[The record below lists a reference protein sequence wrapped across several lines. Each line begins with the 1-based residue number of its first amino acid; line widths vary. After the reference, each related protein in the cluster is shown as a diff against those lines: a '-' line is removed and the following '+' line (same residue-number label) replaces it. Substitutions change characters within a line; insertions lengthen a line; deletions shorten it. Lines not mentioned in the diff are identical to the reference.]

1 MLEEGVGNHRHKCM
15 TMKALPG
22 SALEV
27 IKTEF
32 FFHLLV
38 SLLANP
44 TRLDG
49 GCQGAQVGLRR
60 QVGEIIFLLSGYPVF
75 ADKPSLVAG
84 QMLMALV
91 SDPLWRS
98 VGDPHADSSE
108 TSLELSF
115 RAGSP
120 TDGAPFG
127 IGQHVFGRDRQ
138 SVWDMPLTRT
148 AAPGNRPDHPHIG
161 RIDLEVA
168 RNTDGPAKF
177 ASREPLTEWRA
188 HPIARIRQ
196 HAAKAHTGRDD
207 TVDLCQG
214 HLRLRPCLS
223 VFGRNTRSLQS
234 SAIARP
240 TLGKKQPQRQND
252 RNFASRQRQRY
263 QGLAVRGLAQRRS
276 ILRSDTYRMRAL
288 LGYRGVVDHQYGIA
302 GADELIRLNQQF
314 GLHRPGIPHSG
325 RDEVVQLIVITK
337 CNPLRPRLNAL
348 AVAKTDQSRH
358 VERAHLSPGFVTQP
372 IQKRLEPTPKLAS
385 PIRRRANHGRP
396 LQKADHP

>member
-138 SVWDMPLTRT
+138 NVWDVPLTGT
-148 AAPGNRPDHPHIG
+148 AAPGNRPHHPHIG

-177 ASREPLTEWRA
+177 ASREPLTERRA
-188 HPIARIRQ
+188 QPITGIRQ
-196 HAAKAHTGRDD
+196 HAAKAHTGRDG
-207 TVDLCQG
+207 TIDLRQSHFRFRSC
-214 HLRLRPCLS
+214 RS
-223 VFGRNTRSLQS
+223 IFGRNTRTLVSNPLVCES
-234 SAIARP
+234 
-240 TLGKKQPQRQND
+240 LGKKLTSRQND
-252 RNFASRQRQRY
+252 R
-263 QGLAVRGLAQRRS
+263 L
-276 ILRSDTYRMRAL
+276 
-288 LGYRGVVDHQYGIA
+288 
-302 GADELIRLNQQF
+302 
-314 GLHRPGIPHSG
+314 
-325 RDEVVQLIVITK
+325 
-337 CNPLRPRLNAL
+337 
-348 AVAKTDQSRH
+348 
-358 VERAHLSPGFVTQP
+358 
-372 IQKRLEPTPKLAS
+372 
-385 PIRRRANHGRP
+385 
-396 LQKADHP
+396 